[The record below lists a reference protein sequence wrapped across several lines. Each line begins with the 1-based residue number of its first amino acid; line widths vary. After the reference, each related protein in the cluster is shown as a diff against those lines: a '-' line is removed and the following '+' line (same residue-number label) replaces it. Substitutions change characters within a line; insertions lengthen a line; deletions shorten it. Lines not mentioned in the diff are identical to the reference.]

1 MARRRRSL
9 VFLVVLMLHA
19 ALVLLATR
27 PAQQRISMAAGSAEP
42 LVLLHLQA
50 PARGTGAVSPA
61 PPAGRVELPK
71 HTQSPREAVAHEATQ
86 TPKPDSRTPDIQ
98 ADVQAPANQT
108 PDIDWISQVRLA
120 AQSSVAAAEQESRY
134 RDLSKLSTAQREWI
148 KKNHME
154 PALPGIAW
162 THPRVEI
169 DNGLPIIWINDHCV
183 AVPALM
189 MMVFCGIGH
198 IEANG
203 DLFKH
208 MRDPRDPSE

>member
-19 ALVLLATR
+19 ALVLLAAR
-27 PAQQRISMAAGSAEP
+27 PAQQRVPPTAHAVEP
-42 LVLLHLQA
+42 LVLLYLHA
-50 PARGTGAVSPA
+50 PAAGTGAAAPA
-61 PPAGRVELPK
+61 APAGRVETPK
-71 HTQSPREAVAHEATQ
+71 HTQSRGEAVAHEATPV
-86 TPKPDSRTPDIQ
+86 PKPDLQPPDLQ
-98 ADVQAPANQT
+98 ADVQPPAN
-108 PDIDWISQVRLA
+108 PPLDIDWISQVHLA
-120 AQSSVAAAEQESRY
+120 AQSSVAAAEQAGRY
-134 RDLSKLSTAQREWI
+134 RDLSKLSTAQQDWI
-148 KKNHME
+148 KKNHLE
-154 PALPGIAW
+154 PAVPGIAW
-162 THPRVEI
+162 THPRVEF

-208 MRDPRDPSE
+208 MHDPREPSD